1 MSNFETFVKENF
13 VNKSGVPMLLGLKY
27 ENDIMVGTKSNL
39 TEKELETVY
48 KKNYLDKDGKTYR
61 AVLPNE
67 ITHLELRL
75 RYTDHVVCIDVD
87 GHLSNGDITLDDF
100 MKLDIPFLKTC
111 PYTLSRKKK
120 LPHFFFHLDE
130 LDTSKLN
137 GTYTDCFKAFKGD
150 LLVNHAWERN
160 DAEMFQYTSQGLP
173 FITWEELKPLFSRD
187 INKQKQEQK
196 AETASKQTSSGSTT
210 KELIDLIA
218 IEYLDNRDSWLKIM
232 MACKKCGVPEDDA
245 RVLSEKSSHFT
256 DAGFTTTWNSYQ
268 VDQITATEG
277 TLRYYA
283 KLSNPEAYQSL
294 LADPDEEVMDVKKLI
309 HLKVQGST
317 QNEKMKLF
325 DQLNAKA
332 QKELLKEK
340 EDEDKQK
347 HLKELKLKSE
357 YFEKFHFKVMSPP
370 CFGRLAYNKIS
381 LLSSGEIE
389 QQYENVVMNNHTF
402 VSLWRKSENIR
413 TFENVDFL
421 PYPRECKSY
430 TLNTFNGLKI
440 ERVKEGVGNYDIL
453 LKHVDILTGHDP
465 KGTDYLL
472 NYLSHLVQ
480 RPGEL
485 PRVALVFQSEQG
497 VGKNIFFENFAHS
510 ILGTE
515 YMLQTA
521 EMDKIIGRFSMIN
534 NKLLVIMDETSGKD
548 SFSNSDKIKNIITA
562 EQVAWERKGIDGV
575 NINNCGR
582 YIFFSNN
589 STPVKIEHS
598 DRRYVVYK
606 CANDVQN
613 NASYMKE
620 LMRHFKDDQIVKAFY
635 DFLISRDI
643 SNWDSINDRPIT
655 RAYQDMQSANIPA
668 MANYLTEQILVF
680 ENATQEVR
688 KNLMKQSATEL
699 FNHFVSWLQPNG
711 FHKMEYTSTKFG
723 REICEYEGIV
733 KKKSMGA
740 MVYMLDFQV
749 LKDHLVKKRWISC
762 EEAMNG
768 VNV

>member
-1 MSNFETFVKENF
+1 MASSASVKLVFVPIIFPSTSFSGK
-13 VNKSGVPMLLGLKY
+13 NKLTPFLF
-27 ENDIMVGTKSNL
+27 TKL
-39 TEKELETVY
+39 FDRKDWIEKD
-48 KKNYLDKDGKTYR
+48 NKTYR
-61 AVLPNE
+61 MVSINE
-67 ITHLELRL
+67 MTHFELRL
-75 RYTDHVVCIDVD
+75 RYTDHIVCVDVD

-120 LPHFFFHLDE
+120 LPHFYFRLDGI
-130 LDTSKLN
+130 DMSKLKA
-137 GTYTDCFKAFKGD
+137 TYVDCFKDFKGD
-150 LLVNHAWERN
+150 LLVNHAWERQE
-160 DAEMFQYTSQGLP
+160 AEMFQYSEDLP
-173 FITWEELKPLFSRD
+173 FISWEELKPIFS
-187 INKQKQEQK
+187 IGLEQEK
-196 AETASKQTSSGSTT
+196 MIKPVETGSSSNVL
-210 KELIDLIA
+210 KLLDMIK

-232 MACKKCGVPEDDA
+232 MASKKCGITEDIA
-245 RVLSEKSSHFT
+245 RSISMKSSHFT
-256 DAGFTTTWNSYQ
+256 EDGFSTTWDSY
-268 VDQITATEG
+268 DTSQITATEG
-277 TLRYYA
+277 TIRYYA
-283 KLSNPEAYQSL
+283 KLSNPEEYMMIITE
-294 LADPDEEVMDVKKLI
+294 PDEVMDIKKLI
-309 HLKVQGST
+309 QLKVIDSVP
-317 QNEKMKLF
+317 NEKMKLF
-325 DQLNAKA
+325 DQLNKAA

-340 EDEDKQK
+340 EDEDKQR
-347 HLKELKLKSE
+347 LLQEFKLKMD

-381 LLSSGEIE
+381 LLSSHEIE

-402 VSLWRKSENIR
+402 VSLWRKNENIR

-440 ERVKEGVGNYDIL
+440 ERVKESKGNYDIF
-453 LKHVDILTGHDP
+453 LKHLTILTGHDP
-465 KGTDYLL
+465 KGQDYLL

-497 VGKNIFFENFAHS
+497 VGKNIFFENFAHH

-562 EQVAWERKGIDGV
+562 ESVAWERKGVDGV

-589 STPVKIEHS
+589 TTPVKIEHS

-613 NASYMKE
+613 NSIYFKD
-620 LMRHFKDDQIVKAFY
+620 LVNHFKDEKIVRAFY
-635 DFLISRDI
+635 DFLMERDI
-643 SNWDSINDRPIT
+643 SSWDSINDRPIT
-655 RAYQDMQSANIPA
+655 KAYKDVQSANIPA
-668 MANYLTEQILVF
+668 MANYLVEQILLF
-680 ENATQEVR
+680 ENATREEGML
-688 KNLMKQSATEL
+688 LMKQPSNQL
-699 FNHFVSWLQPNG
+699 FNHFDSWLKENR
-711 FHKMEYTSTKFG
+711 FKLEYTSTKFG
-723 REICEYEGIV
+723 REIGEYEGIS
-733 KKKSMGA
+733 KKRANGGNEY
-740 MVYMLDFQV
+740 VIDFVV
-749 LKDHLVKKRWISC
+749 LKDFLTKKQWI
-762 EEAMNG
+762 N
-768 VNV
+768 